1 MSPAAPAERVGW
13 LGRRDDRARLL
24 AFFLLALAWA
34 SLTSLAAGG
43 LALSAA
49 LLLAASSGLG
59 LLHVARRLRPVLSL
73 LCLLLL
79 LTPFWHPPGAQPLVA
94 GWAWG
99 PSDLG
104 LASAGLLSLR
114 VLALSALAVAALD
127 VAPFDQSLQGLRGLG
142 VPAPLVHT
150 ALLTQRALARFQ
162 EDLGRIEAALRV
174 RGFRARG
181 LGALPT
187 YAGVAGGLLVRSV
200 GRAERLEQAMRCRGY
215 RGELILPERPSA
227 GWRDAVLVLSA
238 ALLALALPLAE
249 RWPA

>member
-1 MSPAAPAERVGW
+1 VSPGSPEERVGW

-24 AFFLLALAWA
+24 AFFLIALAWA
-34 SLTSLAAGG
+34 SLTSVPGG
-43 LALSAA
+43 ALALACA

-59 LLHVARRLRPVLSL
+59 LLHLARRLRPVLSL

-79 LTPFWHPPGAQPLVA
+79 LTPFWHPPGAEPLLA
-94 GWAWG
+94 SWTWG

-114 VLALSALAVAALD
+114 VLALSSLAIAALD

-150 ALLTQRALARFQ
+150 ALLTQRALVRFQ
-162 EDLGRIEAALRV
+162 EDLSRIEAALRV

-215 RGELILPERPSA
+215 EGELILPAPPAAS
-227 GWRDAVLVLSA
+227 WRDGALVMG
-238 ALLALALPLAE
+238 ALILALAFPLAE